1 MIGFLPQYVH
11 MVFISTTIAAV
22 LFLLWAFKDIYKNK
36 IGIIAIAFAAW
47 MFLQHQLATRGFYLK
62 TDTMP
67 PRMFYAVVPML
78 LLILA
83 LVIFNP
89 ANFIE
94 RMSLFNL
101 TVLHVVRIPV
111 ELVLLWLY
119 QYGYVPQVMTF
130 EGRNFDIW
138 SGVTAIVFA
147 WLALHD
153 SKITR
158 RVLLGWNFVAL
169 ALLINIVVHAILS
182 APFKFQRMS
191 FDQPNIAVLYFPFI
205 WLPSV
210 IVPIVLFSHLVSI
223 KKLITTNEEIEKQ

>member
-1 MIGFLPQYVH
+1 MGFLPHHVYI
-11 MVFISTTIAAV
+11 VFISATIAAV

-36 IGIIAIAFAAW
+36 IGIIAVAFVAW
-47 MFLQHQLATRGFYLK
+47 MLLQQQLATRGFYLK

-89 ANFIE
+89 TNFIE
-94 RMSLFNL
+94 RVSLFDL

-111 ELVLLWLY
+111 ELVLLRLF
-119 QYGYVPQVMTF
+119 QFGYVPQVMTF

-158 RVLLGWNFVAL
+158 WVLLGWNFVAL
-169 ALLINIVVHAILS
+169 ALLINIVTHAILS
-182 APFKFQRMS
+182 APFRFQRIS

-210 IVPIVLFSHLVSI
+210 IVPIVLFCHLVSI
-223 KKLITTNEEIEKQ
+223 RRLMRDE